1 LKKFNLVMETYIN
14 VEEDLKGYFVLDQD
28 GSIKEFKHR
37 QPSKILLFP
46 YNTKMEPN
54 LGKVLKQDLKNFDGY
69 VGKCNRMVLQKDF
82 SNELK
87 SAKNYGEHLKQTV
100 LENIVAQTKTE
111 PLLQD
116 KLRAIVDSL
125 YFDELNLVK
134 YGPQAQRYL
143 NWATPNNTL
152 DKTAA
157 FIKAVFMDQELE
169 ELFTAHDVQEEH
181 ILNQLVNNSLP
192 ALKAYDYTLPNYHV
206 LDQDVVRLFKKDLL
220 YLSSNKK
227 SFLNDVEKLFKF
239 YYFFYISRAVFRLN
253 DFFSPQVHPLYFTLE
268 EETFSESRRAY
279 DAGWRQLEPKISH
292 LFSHAI
298 CMDLLNHLD
307 LRGSNKTYDYVA
319 LKEYY
324 KELDESAKE
333 SLILAVRGISEVYQ
347 RYVPDVEDD
356 WQNFDEQFI
365 SSLNRRKITDAF
377 EVEVYK
383 LWFMIEYQFEHSG
396 RKKPKGNYANWFI
409 FFCRE
414 NFLKYRGRNGSSL
427 SLNHSMLLFLTKLCI
442 GDHSK
447 IRLKDLWLAYKER
460 GISFDDASQQAII
473 ELFEKINLLEKKSDS
488 GDAQYVKAIL

>member
-1 LKKFNLVMETYIN
+1 METYIN

-28 GSIKEFKHR
+28 GTIKEFKHR
-37 QPSKILLFP
+37 PPTKILLFP

-69 VGKCNRMVLQKDF
+69 VGKCYRMVLQKDF

-111 PLLQD
+111 PLLED

-157 FIKAVFMDQELE
+157 FIKDVFIDEELE
-169 ELFTAHDVQEEH
+169 KLFAAHDIHEEH
-181 ILNQLVNNSLP
+181 MLNQLVNSSLP
-192 ALKAYDYTLPNYHV
+192 ALKDYDYTLSSYHV
-206 LDQDVVRLFKKDLL
+206 LDQDVVRLFKRDML
-220 YLSSNKK
+220 YLASNKK

-239 YYFFYISRAVFRLN
+239 YYFFYVSRAVFRLN
-253 DFFSPQVHPLYFTLE
+253 DFFSPKDHPLYFTLE

-279 DAGWRQLEPKISH
+279 DAGWRQLESRIGN

-298 CMDLLNHLD
+298 GLDLLNHLN
-307 LRGSNKTYDYVA
+307 LPGSNKTYDYMA
-319 LKEYY
+319 LKQHYEG
-324 KELDESAKE
+324 LDDSAKE
-333 SLILAVRGISEVYQ
+333 ILILAVKGISEVYQ
-347 RYVPDVEDD
+347 RYVPDVEGD
-356 WQNFDEQFI
+356 WQDFDDQFV
-365 SSLNRRKITDAF
+365 SSLNKRKITDAF
-377 EVEVYK
+377 EVAVYK

-396 RKKPKGNYANWFI
+396 RRKPKGNYANWFV

-414 NFLKYRGRNGSSL
+414 NFLKNRGRNGFSL

-442 GDHSK
+442 GNHHK
-447 IRLKDLWLAYKER
+447 IRLKDLWLEYKAR

-473 ELFEKINLLEKKSDS
+473 SLFEKINLLEKKSDS